1 MSESLDFLKRELE
14 RWSGV
19 EYGVEDVRPH
29 PKLRIEY
36 AGARRFLPFSST
48 RVDRRGLLNKVT
60 ELRRMLRDM
69 GAERDRG

>member
-29 PKLRIEY
+29 PKLRVEY
-36 AGARRFLPFSST
+36 KGVRRFLPFSST
-48 RVDRRGLLNKVT
+48 RVDRRGILNKVT
-60 ELRRMLRDM
+60 ELRRTLRDM
-69 GAERDRG
+69 GAERDRD